1 MAGTDGEF
9 PTTIGEDAVF
19 KGELRFEKGVR
30 LLGRFEG
37 QIQTRGEL
45 LIAQGASLEGEVDAG
60 NVKIEGNI
68 KGNLQASGKVQLSAT
83 SKLEGDLTTARL
95 EVADGAVFVGRCVV
109 GTKDAAKSGPP
120 KPSIPAP
127 SPVEP
132 PKGKPVP
139 QPAGK
144 N

>member
-37 QIQTRGEL
+37 QIQSRGEL
-45 LIAQGASLEGEVDAG
+45 LVAQGASLEGEVDAG
-60 NVKIEGNI
+60 NVKLEGHI

-109 GTKDAAKSGPP
+109 GAKDAAKGVPP
-120 KPSIPAP
+120 KPSIPSHA
-127 SPVEP
+127 PVET

-139 QPAGK
+139 QTAGK

>member
-1 MAGTDGEF
+1 MASTDGEF

-45 LIAQGASLEGEVDAG
+45 LIAQGASLEGEIDAG
-60 NVKIEGNI
+60 NVKLEGNI
-68 KGNLQASGKVQLSAT
+68 KGNLHASGKVHLSAT

-95 EVADGAVFVGRCVV
+95 EVADGAVFIGRCVV
-109 GTKDAAKSGPP
+109 GAKDAAKGAPP
-120 KPSIPAP
+120 KPSIPAH

-132 PKGKPVP
+132 PKAKPVP

-144 N
+144 S